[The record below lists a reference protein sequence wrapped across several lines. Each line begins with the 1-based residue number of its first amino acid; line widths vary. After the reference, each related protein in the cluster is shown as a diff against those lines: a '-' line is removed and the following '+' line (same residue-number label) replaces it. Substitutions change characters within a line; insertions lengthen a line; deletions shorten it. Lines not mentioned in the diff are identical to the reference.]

1 MSQELNVESV
11 TYGYALRING
21 VNRNRRECMLTKQ
34 VYRGVE
40 IVNEMMPWYIGLS
53 FSRVNDWVTG
63 NKYMKYGQESNA
75 CWHMMFDTRV
85 IRDNNLLF
93 DTNLSLGEDTKY
105 LLTYMLLTESIGY
118 LDKPCYYLTQRK
130 TGANW
135 TSAKNYIKR
144 CNDKIKSTNIEIG
157 KSYINGFCKF
167 YTVEKQYV
175 NNAIG
180 GGKIIIED
188 DCTLAF
194 GVTLCCVTH
203 EIGPM
208 KHRAGKPLA

>member
-1 MSQELNVESV
+1 MILEKLKLYFINTIGSWLMPHK
-11 TYGYALRING
+11 LR
-21 VNRNRRECMLTKQ
+21 
-34 VYRGVE
+34 
-40 IVNEMMPWYIGLS
+40 
-53 FSRVNDWVTG
+53 
-63 NKYMKYGQESNA
+63 
-75 CWHMMFDTRV
+75 
-85 IRDNNLLF
+85 NLLYRLCTINVDSKAF
-93 DTNLSLGEDTKY
+93 IKSG
-105 LLTYMLLTESIGY
+105 
-118 LDKPCYYLTQRK
+118 CYFQ
-130 TGANW
+130 
-135 TSAKNYIKR
+135 
-144 CNDKIKSTNIEIG
+144 STNIEIG